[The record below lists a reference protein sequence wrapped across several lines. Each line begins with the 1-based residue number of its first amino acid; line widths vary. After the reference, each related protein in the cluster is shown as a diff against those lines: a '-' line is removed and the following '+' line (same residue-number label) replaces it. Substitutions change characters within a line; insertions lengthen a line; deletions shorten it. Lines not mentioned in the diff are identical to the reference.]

1 MMLIKKTLVRFVE
14 LGHMPCVLDSWAR
27 LALHVEPLR
36 KQSKQEF
43 TEKNK
48 SPKWLSKTNVL
59 SWDFKEL
66 YINTKC
72 L

>member
-1 MMLIKKTLVRFVE
+1 MEIIKRYSVL
-14 LGHMPCVLDSWAR
+14 LNWGMGHIHCVLESWAR

-48 SPKWLSKTNVL
+48 SLKWLFKTNVF
-59 SWDFKEL
+59 SWDF
-66 YINTKC
+66 
-72 L
+72 